1 MTYLPFLRLVI
12 LTLKPVTCKDCPR
25 LITNFKHHSLTMSIS
40 QGLIHGI
47 VVTNCLLDLLMN
59 AMQVICHISSL
70 DAQVSDV
77 RYRN

>member
-1 MTYLPFLRLVI
+1 
-12 LTLKPVTCKDCPR
+12 
-25 LITNFKHHSLTMSIS
+25 MSIS

-59 AMQVICHISSL
+59 AMQVICHVSSL